1 MQLLDQEGSLF
12 YYEHYFKESFFEEL
26 FSSIN
31 WKQEHIRIFGK
42 TVPTPRLQAWYG
54 DPGVYYRY
62 SGIDLAHNDWTDVL
76 MKIKSKIEDDFNVKF
91 NGALINLYRNG
102 SDYSAWHSDNEK
114 NLGDEIDIFSVS
126 FGATRTFQV
135 KNNESKQRIKI
146 ELNDSSLLM
155 MGSPLQ
161 KFWKHELSKTSKDV
175 GARVNITFRTLIL

>member
-62 SGIDLAHNDWTDVL
+62 SGID
-76 MKIKSKIEDDFNVKF
+76 
-91 NGALINLYRNG
+91 
-102 SDYSAWHSDNEK
+102 
-114 NLGDEIDIFSVS
+114 
-126 FGATRTFQV
+126 
-135 KNNESKQRIKI
+135 
-146 ELNDSSLLM
+146 
-155 MGSPLQ
+155 
-161 KFWKHELSKTSKDV
+161 
-175 GARVNITFRTLIL
+175 